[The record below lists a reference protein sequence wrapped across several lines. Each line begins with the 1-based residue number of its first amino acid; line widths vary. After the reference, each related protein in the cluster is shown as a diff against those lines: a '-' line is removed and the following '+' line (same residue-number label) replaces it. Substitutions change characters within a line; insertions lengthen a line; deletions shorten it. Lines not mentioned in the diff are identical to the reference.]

1 MERIFRIKEVNGDTS
16 FQDKTLIV
24 DKKKINLLIVLELG
38 GITQFNRTYND
49 IWKCVKLESI
59 ADIEA
64 INKLNA
70 EYEYKNICLVHH
82 GNIFSDTSKGKN
94 SWAILFANK
103 IREIKQVIAKLDT
116 PTEVDNTYVAKVVE
130 KAKSLYTQNAPNEQK
145 IKTCLGLKLLI
156 SNLLDEGAFIS
167 VACKEAEDPSFLTEL
182 GDFTDKN
189 IKIFGNTNFSLIDDG
204 TDYKYKDY
212 DLSFDDY
219 RSILN
224 CYITSAWKNKNG
236 WQYYDTKLK
245 EAVITKKDLWLHSMG
260 KKIYTLLDRKSELTK
275 DQIEKEY
282 YAQLYFSKNYEKF
295 YIKNWGQPEYKK
307 WKIKTEK
314 IYPDFK

>member
-1 MERIFRIKEVNGDTS
+1 MERIFRIKEVNGDNS
-16 FQDKTLIV
+16 FQDKMLIV

-38 GITQFNRTYND
+38 GMAQFNRTYND
-49 IWKCVKLESI
+49 IWKCVKLDSI

-103 IREIKQVIAKLDT
+103 IREIKQVIARLDT
-116 PTEVDNTYVAKVVE
+116 PTEVDNVYVAKLVE
-130 KAKSLYTQNAPNEQK
+130 KAKSLYTENAPNEQK

-156 SNLLDEGAFIS
+156 SNLLDEGTFIS
-167 VACKEAEDPSFLTEL
+167 VACKEAENTDFLTEL

-204 TDYKYKDY
+204 SDYKYGNLTLY
-212 DLSFDDY
+212 DY

-224 CYITSAWKNKNG
+224 SYLSSAWKNKNG
-236 WQYYDTKLK
+236 WIYYDTELK
-245 EAVITKKDLWLHSMG
+245 KIVITGKDLWLHSMG
-260 KKIYTLLDRKSELTK
+260 KKIYTLLDRRSKLTT
-275 DQIEKEY
+275 QQVEKEH
-282 YAQLYFSKNYEKF
+282 YAQLYFSKKYEAFHK
-295 YIKNWGQPEYKK
+295 KNVTTISYEDWKK
-307 WKIKTEK
+307 EQQKK
-314 IYPDFK
+314 YPDFK